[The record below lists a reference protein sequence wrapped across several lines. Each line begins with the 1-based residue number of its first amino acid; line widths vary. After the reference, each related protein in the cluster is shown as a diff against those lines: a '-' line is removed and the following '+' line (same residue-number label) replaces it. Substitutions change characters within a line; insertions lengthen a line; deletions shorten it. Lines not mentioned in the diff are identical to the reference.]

1 MSAELSSRKEKRRG
15 ERARK
20 KERKITERGFNFRSI
35 SVPPLSPF
43 SSLRTT
49 SFSNHLLP
57 LLLLLHPP
65 SPPLCPS
72 LFLSFVLLH
81 PQRAGGAFTR
91 TDTHTHRPTQKNTK
105 NKRKKTEGGER
116 KTGWGGLEKTKKK
129 NVFRST
135 SNASTGHARGPQAK
149 KCFNSSSRERTG
161 ESGRAFLHSSLSRR
175 PYNSSCWYPLPF
187 FFLRDT
193 EPSSR
198 KMARSSLKYTKY
210 RKRKQKR
217 NTDSRKPSS
226 SHQRRQ
232 DRPRR
237 CNEDNGGERTRAK
250 TGIEE
255 FRGD

>member
-129 NVFRST
+129 TFFVAPQMHQRDTLVGLKQKSVSTVPAGKGRERVGERSCI
-135 SNASTGHARGPQAK
+135 RP
-149 KCFNSSSRERTG
+149 SREDPTIPPAG
-161 ESGRAFLHSSLSRR
+161 I
-175 PYNSSCWYPLPF
+175 PYLF
-187 FFLRDT
+187 FFCET
-193 EPSSR
+193 P
-198 KMARSSLKYTKY
+198 
-210 RKRKQKR
+210 
-217 NTDSRKPSS
+217 N
-226 SHQRRQ
+226 
-232 DRPRR
+232 
-237 CNEDNGGERTRAK
+237 RAA
-250 TGIEE
+250 G
-255 FRGD
+255 RWHVLL